1 MGNFGRVSFNIGPT
15 LFEWMIEKDPQTCQ
29 LIRSQDQANVRAFGV
44 GNAIAQ
50 PYHHTILPLAS
61 ERDKRTQVIWG
72 IEQFEHRFGR
82 KPLGMWLP
90 ETAVDHATLC
100 ILADQGI
107 QFTLLAP
114 WQADTDQLDVTEPYR
129 VPLPGG
135 REIAVFF
142 YHSELSGG
150 ISFNPG
156 MTVDADRFAR
166 YDLMPRYEP
175 HKTQRDEPQLLL
187 VASDGELY
195 GHHQPMRDHFL
206 AHLIN
211 GGARAAGI
219 TPTFPAL
226 WLKEHPPRK
235 TIHLREQTSWSCH
248 HGVSRWE
255 GSCGCIPGDHSWKKF
270 LRRAYN
276 NLSHRIDDVYS
287 GALPDLFPDPWIL
300 RDRYIRVLLRGQ
312 PLENLICEQAGTH
325 VSEETCLQI
334 KLLLD
339 AQLQRQRM
347 YASCGWFFEDFDRI
361 EPRNSVAFAAQ
372 AVRLVRKATG
382 IDLSPQLM
390 IDLRQV
396 VSTLSGLRGDQVLT
410 GHLDRAGLFE

>member
-1 MGNFGRVSFNIGPT
+1 MGNFQRVSFNIGPT
-15 LFEWMIEKDPQTCQ
+15 LFEWMIEKDPHTCQ

-50 PYHHTILPLAS
+50 PYHHTILPLAT

-72 IEQFEHRFGR
+72 IEQFEYRFGR

-90 ETAVDHATLC
+90 ETAMDLATLC
-100 ILADQGI
+100 ALADQGI

-114 WQADTDQLDVTEPYR
+114 WQAETDHLDVTEPYR
-129 VPLPGG
+129 VTLPGD
-135 REIAVFF
+135 REITIFF

-150 ISFNPG
+150 ISFNPS

-166 YDLMPRYEP
+166 NDITPRFHP
-175 HKTQRDEPQLLL
+175 LKVQRGEAQLLL

-195 GHHQPMRDHFL
+195 GHHQPLRDYFL

-226 WLKEHPPRK
+226 WLKEHSPRK
-235 TIHLREQTSWSCH
+235 TVRLREQTSWSCH
-248 HGVSRWE
+248 HGISRWT
-255 GSCGCIPGDHSWKKF
+255 GSCGCLPGDHSWKKC
-270 LRRAYN
+270 LREAFNR
-276 NLSHRIDDVYS
+276 LSKQIDEVYF
-287 GALPDLFPDPWIL
+287 GALQAIFREPWVL
-300 RDRYIRVLLRGQ
+300 RDRYIRFLLGAQ
-312 PLENLICEQAGTH
+312 PLQDLVSEQAGKQI
-325 VSEETCLQI
+325 SEETCLQV

-339 AQLQRQRM
+339 AQLQCQRM
-347 YASCGWFFEDFDRI
+347 YASCAWFFEDFDRI
-361 EPRNSVAFAAQ
+361 EPRNSVAYAAQ

-382 IDLSPQLM
+382 VDLSPQLM
-390 IDLRQV
+390 SDLRCV
-396 VSTLSGLRGDQVLT
+396 VSTRSGVRGDQVLAD
-410 GHLDRAGLFE
+410 HLKRAGSFE